1 MECNGIPSRESLETI
16 QVDPEHLAA
25 FTLPEEA
32 LEYQPEGEDAKAQ
45 AFFSLEDQLLH
56 LKP

>member
-45 AFFSLEDQLLH
+45 AFFLL
-56 LKP
+56 KTNFCT